1 MSKSYSGLFS
11 GTIGQTYALGED
23 VVEVITSSGEKTIE
37 FTNLPGLKG
46 IEVPKRLTDAQM
58 EHLTQE
64 HGIEFAQVYELG
76 NGPNGKGG
84 KYVVYSGTVNSVTIP
99 ITNKTIL
106 INHTH
111 PGGTASP
118 SNKDMKLMELL
129 SQVGSPQKTSGIVP
143 IGKKTI
149 KFTKEGAK
157 K

>member
-1 MSKSYSGLFS
+1 MRHIGKTPRNFRGAFS
-11 GTIGQTYALGED
+11 PNGKE
-23 VVEVITSSGEKTIE
+23 E
-37 FTNLPGLKG
+37 N
-46 IEVPKRLTDAQM
+46 
-58 EHLTQE
+58 
-64 HGIEFAQVYELG
+64 GIEFARVYELG
-76 NGPNGKGG
+76 NWPNGKGG

-143 IGKKTI
+143 IGKKPI